1 MSMNLKRILITA
13 GEPAGI
19 GPDVVLQSLMQAHMA
34 DILVVADPEL
44 LKTRAALLNLPI
56 IVQHANLQDALQ
68 EHLPGVIR
76 VLPVHLKDTV
86 IPGTLNKANAAYVL
100 ECLQLAA
107 HACLNHKA
115 QAIVTAPVQKS
126 IINEAGFHFRGH
138 TEFFA
143 ETCGVHRTLMFFVCD
158 HFKAALATTH
168 LALKDVSHAITKNHL
183 NEHLKLLHHGLQR
196 WFHIQHPRILVCG
209 LNPHAGENGYLGR
222 EEIDVI
228 APAIE
233 ALNQQGLNLVG
244 PVSADTAFTPKSLK
258 NTDAVLAMYHD
269 QVLPLVKYA
278 SFGHA
283 VNVTLGLPFLRT
295 SVDHG
300 TALDIAGTGQADAD
314 SLLAALRLAMTC

>member
-1 MSMNLKRILITA
+1 MNTTLKRLLITA

-19 GPDVVLQSLMQAHMA
+19 GPDVVLQSLMQRHAA
-34 DILVVADPEL
+34 DILVIADPDL
-44 LKTRAALLNLPI
+44 LKARAALLNLPVI
-56 IVQHANLQDALQ
+56 IQTATLHDARQ
-68 EHLPGVIR
+68 EHTPGVIR
-76 VLPVHLKDTV
+76 VIPVHLKAEVT
-86 IPGTLNKANAAYVL
+86 PGQLDKANAAYVL
-100 ECLQLAA
+100 ETLQLAA
-107 HACLNHKA
+107 HACLNQKA
-115 QAIVTAPVQKS
+115 HAIVTAPVQKS

-143 ETCGVHRTLMFFVCD
+143 ESCGVHRTLMFFVCD
-158 HFKAALATTH
+158 HFKTALVTTH
-168 LALKDVSHAITKNHL
+168 LALKDVPHAITKTQL
-183 NEHLKLLHHGLQR
+183 SESLKLLHHGLQR

-222 EEIDVI
+222 EEIDII
-228 APAIE
+228 APTIE
-233 ALNQQGLNLVG
+233 TLNHQGLNLAG

-300 TALDIAGTGQADAD
+300 TALDIAGTGKADPD
-314 SLLAALRLAMTC
+314 SLIAALRLAMSC